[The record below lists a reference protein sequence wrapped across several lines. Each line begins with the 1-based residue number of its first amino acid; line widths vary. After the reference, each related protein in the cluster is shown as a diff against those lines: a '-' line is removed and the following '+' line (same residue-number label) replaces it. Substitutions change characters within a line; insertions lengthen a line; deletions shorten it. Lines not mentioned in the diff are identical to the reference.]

1 MGVLIDFSER
11 GGDVRRFDEG
21 LKAAKRGL
29 MEVCDIWE
37 GMKQDFQQ
45 RGGSMG
51 GYNQRGSYNERYNER
66 YDQRGYDQRGYDQRG
81 YDQRGY
87 DQRGWDGPMMNERD
101 WMELQERRRRGGN
114 G

>member
-21 LKAAKRGL
+21 LRAAKQGL

-37 GMKQDFQQ
+37 GMKQDFQM

-51 GYNQRGSYNERYNER
+51 GYNQRSYAERYG
-66 YDQRGYDQRGYDQRG
+66 GYDQRSMSQ
-81 YDQRGY
+81 
-87 DQRGWDGPMMNERD
+87 PMMSERD
-101 WMELQERRRRGGN
+101 WAELQERRRRDGMGRFY
-114 G
+114 

>member
-21 LKAAKRGL
+21 LKAAKNGL

-37 GMKQDFQQ
+37 GMKQDFQM

-51 GYNQRGSYNERYNER
+51 GYNQRSYNERYGG
-66 YDQRGYDQRGYDQRG
+66 GYDQRGMG
-81 YDQRGY
+81 M
-87 DQRGWDGPMMNERD
+87 PMMNERD
-101 WMELQERRRRGGN
+101 WMELQERRRRDGMGRFY
-114 G
+114 